1 MVFPRGWIRP
11 LGAVLALATGL
22 VAGPGLGG
30 SPAAAQQAGYG
41 QTMGTS
47 TQERQIYGGNGSSPS
62 GSPIDSKNPID
73 LINRL
78 RRSTALDDA
87 TPPASAV
94 DQALKALEQQGS
106 PQPATVA
113 SPAASLKGP

>member
-1 MVFPRGWIRP
+1 MRP
-11 LGAVLALATGL
+11 LATVLALATGL

-30 SPAAAQQAGYG
+30 SPAAAQQTGYG

-47 TQERQIYGGNGSSPS
+47 TQERQIYGGNGSGSS
-62 GSPIDSKNPID
+62 GSALDASNPID

-78 RRSTALDDA
+78 RRSTSLDDA

-106 PQPATVA
+106 PKPAAGA
-113 SPAASLKGP
+113 SPGASLKGP